1 MKKSCSFVVLTI
13 LIGCHS
19 ARATC
24 SLRTNAESEAQVKGV
39 IVDWQDARIVN
50 ASIRIEAKNFRREL
64 NSDQSGEFNVVL
76 PIGTYRVT
84 VSHPVFKTFVI
95 KKLKVSRSGMSG
107 LKVMLRVKTPIASGA
122 KCPKGSL
129 CL

>member
-1 MKKSCSFVVLTI
+1 MKKSCCFVVLTI
-13 LIGCHS
+13 LIGFHCAWANRGPS
-19 ARATC
+19 AD
-24 SLRTNAESEAQVKGV
+24 AESDAHVSGV

-76 PIGTYRVT
+76 PIGIYRIS

-95 KKLKVSRSGMSG
+95 KKLKVSGSGMSR
-107 LKVMLRVKTPIASGA
+107 LRVMLRVKTPTASGG

-129 CL
+129 YL

>member
-13 LIGCHS
+13 LIGYHCAWANS
-19 ARATC
+19 GLRAD
-24 SLRTNAESEAQVKGV
+24 AESEAQVKGV

-50 ASIRIEAKNFRREL
+50 ASIRIEAKNFRRDL
-64 NSDQSGEFNVVL
+64 NSDESGEFNVML
-76 PIGTYRVT
+76 PIGTYRIS

-95 KKLKVSRSGMSG
+95 KKLTVSGSGMSG
-107 LKVMLRVKTPIASGA
+107 LRVILRVKTPTASGG